1 VRTAIR
7 TTLTVI
13 LALAAGWA
21 SVAVA
26 ASKLSPRHEEWLN
39 GSVSLLV
46 TKAERQAFEKLST
59 DDERDG
65 YIDRF
70 WELRNARPGSGV
82 NEFRDEFYSRLEYA
96 NAFYGRDA
104 GSEGWRT
111 DRGRA
116 YILFGKPRTSLSF
129 LANQELYPT
138 EMWFYANPGLA
149 ELPPFFYVLFVEKD
163 GVSGYRM
170 YNPVTDGP
178 DKLMRSTQTKAQAYR
193 YLRGLNSELAQATL
207 TLIPGDM
214 VDTESYAGSMASVV
228 VLNAVQGYRD
238 MPSYVRSIS
247 ARSLRNGQVT
257 SKLRYDI
264 PQSRLLAF
272 VALDQGEPWA
282 NWRLE
287 IQDPL
292 QPKIR
297 DGRLEFQIR
306 ARLYSRGEL
315 VYERTDAPSFGVGEG
330 QGEAVNKRPFVYEER
345 FPVEPGEYRLD
356 VSALNKASGRSYEA
370 SRSFSV
376 AATGPGVVFTSD
388 LLLAGRREPD
398 SRPRPFQFGGARY
411 TPLIAGHALPSRPLQ
426 VFYQVKGN
434 GEVAA
439 EWTAQYVIGSVAGNF
454 RKTVEGKLDLTRS
467 DSTGVV
473 SASQSLPI
481 DDLAPGAYQLALRLR
496 NPKTGEVTGRS
507 VGFVVVNQEED
518 QPILVARP
526 AVAGPQSAAAAH
538 YERALCWLAQERPA
552 EALREAEASG
562 RLMQTPAAKE
572 LVEQLR
578 SRAGRASR

>member
-7 TTLTVI
+7 TTLAVI
-13 LALAAGWA
+13 LALAAVWA
-21 SVAVA
+21 SAAVA

-65 YIDRF
+65 YIERF

-104 GSEGWRT
+104 GTEGWRT

-138 EMWFYANPGLA
+138 EMWFYSNPGLA

-163 GVSGYRM
+163 GVSGYRI

-214 VDTESYAGSMASVV
+214 VDTESYSGSMASVV

-247 ARSLRNGQVT
+247 ERSLRNSQVT

-264 PQSRLLAF
+264 PQSRLLTF

-315 VYERTDAPSFGVGEG
+315 VYERTDAPSFGVGEA
-330 QGEAVNKRPFVYEER
+330 QREAVNKRPFVYEER
-345 FPVEPGEYRLD
+345 FPVELGEYRLD

-376 AATGPGVVFTSD
+376 AATGPGVFTGD
-388 LLLAGRREPD
+388 LLLAGQREPD

-411 TPLIAGHALPSRPLQ
+411 TPLFAGHALPSRPLQ
-426 VFYQVKGN
+426 VFYQVKGS
-434 GEVAA
+434 GEVAP

-454 RKTVEGKLDLTRS
+454 RKTVESKLDLTQS

-473 SASQSLPI
+473 SASKSLPI

-507 VGFVVVNQEED
+507 VGFVVVNQEEE

-562 RLMQTPAAKE
+562 RLMQTLAAKE